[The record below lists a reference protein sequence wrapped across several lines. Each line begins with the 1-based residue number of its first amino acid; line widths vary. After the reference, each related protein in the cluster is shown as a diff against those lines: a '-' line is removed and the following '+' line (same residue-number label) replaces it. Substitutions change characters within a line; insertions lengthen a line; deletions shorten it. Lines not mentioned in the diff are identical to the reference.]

1 MISSNTNPD
10 KDEDIIRTAQRYAV
24 EIISGAVSP
33 YDGGRRIW
41 KECHLKLKGG
51 DHRLDPFVYWADE
64 YEETANRRRRALC
77 DKALRHAAALLIEHG
92 SAV

>member
-1 MISSNTNPD
+1 MISPIT
-10 KDEDIIRTAQRYAV
+10 KTDESERIIQTAQQYAA
-24 EIISGAVSP
+24 EIVSGAVSP

-41 KECHLKLKGG
+41 KECHLKLQRG

-64 YEETANRRRRALC
+64 YEDTSSKRRRALC